1 MTRSPQRASRRP
13 PRPVSAKLAV
23 GLVLA
28 HAVVI
33 QTITFGMRPTLSY
46 AVLEAGGSQA
56 LLGVLVAAFA
66 VPALL
71 LALPAGHIIDRT
83 GERAS
88 LIAGAVALI
97 AAAALALFGGGSVP
111 VLLLATMFLGVGQL
125 LSVIGEQALVANTTS
140 RGQFDSKFGHFTF
153 ASSLG
158 QTAGPLLLALP
169 GGTLETPPLA
179 LIFTICGAL
188 AVVLLGI
195 SLFIKSSARVPVEG
209 ERLRML
215 PAVASLLRTKGLIR
229 ALLAGSMVL
238 ASVDLFLAYLPAL
251 GHERGIAAG
260 LVSAMLVARS
270 LLSMFSR
277 LFLGPMVRVLGRR
290 RVMVWSI
297 AVSAAALLLFALP
310 MHVSVLL
317 LLAAVYGFAIGT
329 CQPITMSWIAEL
341 ADPGT
346 RGLAMSLRLAS
357 NRLGQTLLPTAL
369 GAIAAVAG
377 VAGVFLGTG
386 AMLAGAAWS
395 GAAVGQAAGSEA
407 ESEPE
412 GVSGGQPGGK

>member
-1 MTRSPQRASRRP
+1 MNASGQAPRQV
-13 PRPVSAKLAV
+13 PRPGRLAV
-23 GLVLA
+23 MLVLA

-33 QTITFGMRPTLSY
+33 QSITFGMRPTLSY
-46 AVLEAGGSQA
+46 AVLDAGGSQA

-66 VPALL
+66 VPALI

-88 LIAGAVALI
+88 LIAGAAALI
-97 AAAALALFGGGSVP
+97 AAVLLALLGGGSVA

-125 LSVIGEQALVANTTS
+125 LSVIGEQAIVANTTS

-158 QTAGPLLLALP
+158 QTIGPLLLALP
-169 GGTLETPPLA
+169 GGTLETPPIMV
-179 LIFTICGAL
+179 IFTVCGAL

-195 SLFIKSSARVPVEG
+195 SLFIKSSKRAPSTGQRA
-209 ERLRML
+209 RML
-215 PAVASLLRTKGLIR
+215 PSVAALLRTPGILR
-229 ALLAGSMVL
+229 ALLAGSLVL

-260 LVSAMLVARS
+260 MVSAMLVARS
-270 LLSMFSR
+270 LFSMFSR
-277 LFLGPMVRVLGRR
+277 LFLGPMVKAFGRR
-290 RVMVWSI
+290 CLMVCSI
-297 AVSAAALLLFALP
+297 ALSSVALLLFALP
-310 MHVSVLL
+310 LQLSILIM
-317 LLAAVYGFAIGT
+317 LAAIYGFAIGT

-341 ADPGT
+341 ADAGT

-369 GAIAAVAG
+369 GALSAVAG
-377 VAGVFLGTG
+377 VGGVFIGTG
-386 AMLAGAAWS
+386 IMLAGAAWS
-395 GAAVGQAAGSEA
+395 GAAVGQAAEE
-407 ESEPE
+407 ESADEPA
-412 GVSGGQPGGK
+412 G

>member
-1 MTRSPQRASRRP
+1 MKASGQAPRQV
-13 PRPVSAKLAV
+13 PRPGRLAV
-23 GLVLA
+23 MLVLA

-33 QTITFGMRPTLSY
+33 QSITFGMRPTLSY
-46 AVLEAGGSQA
+46 AVLDAGGSQA

-88 LIAGAVALI
+88 LISGAAALI
-97 AAAALALFGGGSVP
+97 AAVLLALLGGGSVAM
-111 VLLLATMFLGVGQL
+111 LLLATMFLGVGQL
-125 LSVIGEQALVANTTS
+125 LSVIGEQAIVANTTS

-158 QTAGPLLLALP
+158 QTIGPLLLALP
-169 GGTLETPPLA
+169 GGTIETPPLA
-179 LIFTICGAL
+179 LIFIVCGAL
-188 AVVLLGI
+188 AVALLGI
-195 SLFIKSSARVPVEG
+195 SLFIKSSVRVHAAG
-209 ERLRML
+209 ERVRML
-215 PAVASLLRTKGLIR
+215 PAAAALLRAPGLIR
-229 ALLAGSMVL
+229 ALLAGSLVL

-251 GHERGIAAG
+251 GHDRGIAAG
-260 LVSAMLVARS
+260 MISAMLVARS

-277 LFLGPMVRVLGRR
+277 LFLGSMVKVLGRR

-310 MHVSVLL
+310 LDVALL
-317 LLAAVYGFAIGT
+317 LVLSSIYGFAIGT

-369 GAIAAVAG
+369 GALSAVAG
-377 VAGVFLGTG
+377 VGGVFFGTG
-386 AMLAGAAWS
+386 IMLAGGAWS
-395 GAAVGQAAGSEA
+395 GATIGQAAEG
-407 ESEPE
+407 EPADE
-412 GVSGGQPGGK
+412 PAG

>member
-1 MTRSPQRASRRP
+1 MNASGQAPRQV
-13 PRPVSAKLAV
+13 PRPGRLAV
-23 GLVLA
+23 MLVLA

-33 QTITFGMRPTLSY
+33 QSITFGMRPTLSY
-46 AVLEAGGSQA
+46 AVLDAGGSQA

-66 VPALL
+66 VPALI

-88 LIAGAVALI
+88 LIAGAAALI
-97 AAAALALFGGGSVP
+97 AAVLLALLGGGAVP

-125 LSVIGEQALVANTTS
+125 LSVIGEQAIVANTTS

-158 QTAGPLLLALP
+158 QTIGPLLLALP
-169 GGTLETPPLA
+169 GGTLETPPILA
-179 LIFTICGAL
+179 IFTVCGAL

-195 SLFIKSSARVPVEG
+195 SLFIKSSKRAPSTGQRARMRPS
-209 ERLRML
+209 
-215 PAVASLLRTKGLIR
+215 VAALLRTPGILR
-229 ALLAGSMVL
+229 ALLAGSLVL

-260 LVSAMLVARS
+260 MVSAMLVARS
-270 LLSMFSR
+270 LFSMFSR
-277 LFLGPMVRVLGRR
+277 LFLGPMVKAFGRR
-290 RVMVWSI
+290 RLMVSSI
-297 AVSAAALLLFALP
+297 ALSSVALLLFALP
-310 MHVSVLL
+310 LQLSILIM
-317 LLAAVYGFAIGT
+317 LAAIYGFAIGT

-341 ADPGT
+341 ADAGT

-369 GAIAAVAG
+369 GALSAVAG
-377 VAGVFLGTG
+377 VGGVFIGTG
-386 AMLAGAAWS
+386 IMLAGAAWS
-395 GAAVGQAAGSEA
+395 GAAVGQAAEE
-407 ESEPE
+407 ESADEPA
-412 GVSGGQPGGK
+412 G

>member
-1 MTRSPQRASRRP
+1 MTGAGKTPRQV
-13 PRPVSAKLAV
+13 PRPGRLAV
-23 GLVLA
+23 TLVLA

-33 QTITFGMRPTLSY
+33 QSITFGMRPTLSY
-46 AVLEAGGSQA
+46 AVLDAGGSQA

-88 LIAGAVALI
+88 LIAGAAALI
-97 AAAALALFGGGSVP
+97 VAALLALLGGGSVA

-125 LSVIGEQALVANTTS
+125 LSVIGEQAIVANTTN
-140 RGQFDSKFGHFTF
+140 RGQFDAKFGHFTF

-158 QTAGPLLLALP
+158 QTIGPLLLALP
-169 GGTLETPPLA
+169 GGTIETPPLA
-179 LIFTICGAL
+179 LIFIICGAL
-188 AVVLLGI
+188 AVPLLGI
-195 SLFIKSSARVPVEG
+195 SLFIRSSERVHADG
-209 ERLRML
+209 ERVRML
-215 PAVASLLRTKGLIR
+215 PAAVALLRTPGLIR
-229 ALLAGSMVL
+229 ALLAGSLVL

-251 GHERGIAAG
+251 GHDRGIAAG
-260 LVSAMLVARS
+260 MISAMLVARS

-277 LFLGPMVRVLGRR
+277 LFLGPMVKVLGRR

-310 MHVSVLL
+310 LDVALL
-317 LLAAVYGFAIGT
+317 LVLSSIYGFAIGT

-369 GAIAAVAG
+369 GALSAVAG
-377 VAGVFLGTG
+377 IGGVFIGTG
-386 AMLAGAAWS
+386 IMLVGGAWS
-395 GAAVGQAAGSEA
+395 GAAVGQAAE
-407 ESEPE
+407 EEPADE
-412 GVSGGQPGGK
+412 PAG